1 MLSNKQQNY
10 SSNPI
15 FDAAVETL
23 ITQRNRTG
31 ETDRVQ
37 QVEARK
43 SLRAFTGYVN
53 PRFKFYKHCEV
64 LIDVLERVV
73 SGEIKRLIIQMPPRH
88 GKSELVSRILAAYYL
103 ARRPSHF
110 VCLTSYSYGL
120 AGTLSRAARE
130 NYIRAGFDTKADA
143 GAVSHW
149 ESLAGGGMFAAGVG
163 GSITGKGFNLGI
175 IDDVT
180 KDAEE
185 ANSQIVRD
193 KVWDWYASTFST
205 RTEPDAAIV
214 VMGTRWHEDDLIGQ
228 LLHNERQSTA
238 SENWHV
244 VSLPALFEAN
254 ENFPESCIIEPDFR
268 EHEGQALCPER
279 YTAKTLAHKRSQ
291 IGGYHFEAMY
301 QQRPTS
307 PSGVM
312 FDVSRIGFVDGYPAN
327 LTKRWR
333 GWDKASTEGSGDY
346 TAGVRVSKDNDG
358 IFYVEDVV
366 RGQWD
371 TAKRD
376 RMIRYTAEIDGIQ
389 CRVIGEQEPGS
400 GGKDSA
406 GAFIKLL
413 NGFSVRTEKT
423 SGSKELRADPLS
435 AQINAGNF
443 RIVRGDWN
451 ADFLEELRQ
460 FPRGRHDD
468 QVDAL
473 SLAFNRIA
481 IHRTVEFVTFRM

>member
-1 MLSNKQQNY
+1 MDQ
-10 SSNPI
+10 
-15 FDAAVETL
+15 AVQTL
-23 ITQRNRTG
+23 IAKRNRSG
-31 ETDRVQ
+31 EDEREKQ
-37 QVEARK
+37 IEARK
-43 SLRAFTGYVN
+43 SLKAFACYVN
-53 PRFKFYKHCEV
+53 PRFQFYRHCE
-64 LIDVLERVV
+64 LLADVLERVV

-110 VCLTSYSYGL
+110 VCLTSYSYEL

-130 NYIRAGFDTKADA
+130 NYIRAGFDTHADA
-143 GAVSHW
+143 GAVKHW
-149 ESLAGGGMFAAGVG
+149 ETLAGGGMFAAGVG
-163 GSITGKGFNLGI
+163 GSITGKGFDLGI
-175 IDDVT
+175 IDDVV

-185 ANSQIVRD
+185 ANSAIVRD

-214 VMGTRWHEDDLIGQ
+214 VMGTRWHEDDLIGR
-228 LLHNERQSTA
+228 LIHNERQST
-238 SENWHV
+238 SNENWHV

-254 ENFPESCIIEPDFR
+254 DDFPESCIVEPDFR
-268 EHEGQALCPER
+268 EREGQALCPER

-307 PSGVM
+307 PAGVL
-312 FDVSRIGFVDGYPAN
+312 FDVSQFEFVDAVPAIVSQ
-327 LTKRWR
+327 RWR
-333 GWDKASTEGSGDY
+333 GWDKASTEGGGDY
-346 TAGVRVSKDNDG
+346 TAGVRVSKGKDG
-358 IFYVEDVV
+358 VFYIEDVC

-376 RMIRYTAEIDGIQ
+376 RMIRYIAEIDGLN

-406 GAFIKLL
+406 QAFVKLL
-413 NGFSVRTEKT
+413 GGFSVLTEKT

-451 ADFLEELRQ
+451 AEFVEEMRQ

-481 IHRTVEFVTFRM
+481 TYRPLEFCEFRM

>member
-1 MLSNKQQNY
+1 MDQ
-10 SSNPI
+10 
-15 FDAAVETL
+15 AVHQL
-23 ITQRNRTG
+23 IAKRSRTG
-31 ETDRVQ
+31 ESEREQ
-37 QVEARK
+37 QIEARK
-43 SLRAFTGYVN
+43 SLKAFTAYVN

-110 VCLTSYSYGL
+110 VCLTSYSYEL
-120 AGTLSRAARE
+120 AGTLSRAARD
-130 NYIRAGFDTKADA
+130 NYTRAGFDTKADA
-143 GAVSHW
+143 GSIKHW
-149 ESLAGGGMFAAGVG
+149 ETLAGGGMFAAGVG

-180 KDAEE
+180 KDAQE

-193 KVWDWYASTFST
+193 SVWDWYASTFST
-205 RTEPDAAIV
+205 RSEPDAAVI
-214 VMGTRWHEDDLIGQ
+214 VMGTRWHEDDLIGKI
-228 LLHNERQSTA
+228 LDAERRST
-238 SENWHV
+238 SNENWHI
-244 VSLPALFEAN
+244 VSLPALFEN
-254 ENFPESCIIEPDFR
+254 EIEFPTSCTVEPDFR
-268 EHEGQALCPER
+268 THEGEALCPER
-279 YTAKTLAHKRSQ
+279 YTAKILAHKRSQ
-291 IGGYHFEAMY
+291 IGLYHFDAMY

-307 PSGVM
+307 PSGVL
-312 FDVSRIGFVDGYPAN
+312 FDVSRLEFVDAAPA
-327 LTKRWR
+327 TVKMRVR
-333 GWDKASTEGSGDY
+333 GWDKASTEGGGDY
-346 TAGVRVSKDNDG
+346 TAGVRMSKDKDDVYY
-358 IFYVEDVV
+358 IEDVC

-376 RMIRYTAEIDGIQ
+376 RIIRYTAEIDGVK

-406 GAFIKLL
+406 GAFVKLL
-413 NGFSVRTEKT
+413 GGFNVQTEKT

-435 AQINAGNF
+435 AQINAGNV

-451 ADFLEELRQ
+451 AEYIEELRQ

-468 QVDAL
+468 QVDATT
-473 SLAFNRIA
+473 LAFNRIA
-481 IHRTVEFVTFRM
+481 NYRTLEFSEFRF